1 MPRREVRPPT
11 LPDAPFDLLRAED
24 QTRAVGWNLRL
35 ARKRAGLTLPAL
47 AAHMRNTAPDEALS
61 LSYLGD
67 VERGDR
73 SPALKTVLALAR
85 ALDVDPRTLF
95 RVPEDSCPRAGVD
108 EADAA

>member
-1 MPRREVRPPT
+1 VTPPI
-11 LPDAPFDLLRAED
+11 LPPVPFATLRAED
-24 QTRAVGWNLRL
+24 QARAIGWNLRL

-47 AAHMRNTAPDEALS
+47 ARHMRDTAPDEALS

-73 SPALKTVLALAR
+73 SPSLTTVLALAR
-85 ALDVDPRTLF
+85 ALDVDPRSLF
-95 RVPEDSCPRAGVD
+95 RLPQDGKRLDEID

>member
-1 MPRREVRPPT
+1 MPRREVTPPA
-11 LPDAPFDLLRAED
+11 LPDAPFETLCAED
-24 QTRAVGWNLRL
+24 QARAIGWNLRL

-47 AAHMRNTAPDEALS
+47 ARHMRATVPEEALS

-73 SPALKTVLALAR
+73 SPALKTVLSLAR
-85 ALDVDPRTLF
+85 ALNVDPRSLFCVPRGTTL
-95 RVPEDSCPRAGVD
+95 PEDLD